1 MKFFLLGLSL
11 LSLSH
16 AQGAFDLRSLSADPA
31 TVKED
36 LERITEKTELK
47 GKLSFERKESSADR
61 VSVKCSGESIELVVE
76 GGESWREVLYLGVQ
90 KLGFLF
96 PHPRMQI
103 SPTFAE
109 AKKVCGKTFS
119 WRPAVKYSG
128 FHLHTLHPSEW
139 VHGFLL
145 GKTEIATDF
154 VRWLARNQQNIV
166 DLSLLDME
174 EETIFKNLKAPF
186 ALAKNFGIHT
196 GVVAGMA
203 FHQQNHFKLISIF
216 GSLFESL
223 SLSQLSENL
232 ERLLKNVELSF
243 INLEAG
249 TSEFT
254 PTRYDLSLK
263 WMNRAAE
270 IAEKKGVATL
280 IKIHTSSNQADPEYG
295 NFNFLPSRANT
306 NVGVLPH
313 TVFFYGIEDE
323 SAPMYGNKNFHH
335 MRDFM
340 LQEKDKR
347 RTWFYPET
355 SYFCVLDIDAPLFFT
370 DYLLTRARDTAF
382 LHKNGVQGQLN
393 FSTGH
398 ELGYWLFDWSF
409 ALLNNLDYAFDPMI
423 GLRLLGEDLGSWKRV
438 IDFQHEYVN
447 KKGVVSPMTFTSLGD
462 EMLTGLHQTLKKN
475 LMRDLK
481 DNPKLLEEEIS
492 ALSDAV
498 ENIPQDVTI
507 KDPELQSMWEIFK
520 LRLAHALAV
529 RKAQASEE
537 TRAALLETAVE
548 LRTKA
553 SLEIEKIRKSHARY
567 PEAKTFELHDNP
579 TAYKWGYG
587 YPAAEMQYWIRE
599 EEMVRQQKF
608 SFYFMS
614 QYSLW
619 ELLDG
624 WVF

>member
-1 MKFFLLGLSL
+1 MKFFFLGISLFYLSY
-11 LSLSH
+11 
-16 AQGAFDLRSLSADPA
+16 AQASFDLRKLSADPE
-31 TVKED
+31 TIRED
-36 LERITEKTELK
+36 LKLITEKTDLN
-47 GKLSFERKESSADR
+47 GKLSFQLKRSKSET
-61 VSVKCSGESIELVVE
+61 VKVECKGESIELIVN
-76 GGESWREVLYLGVQ
+76 GGETWREVLYLGVQ
-90 KLGFLF
+90 KLGFYF
-96 PHPRMQI
+96 PHPRRQI
-103 SPTFAE
+103 TPSLDE

-119 WRPAVKYSG
+119 WSPAVKYSG
-128 FHLHTLHPSEW
+128 FHLHTLHPNEW

-145 GKTEIATDF
+145 GKTAIANDF
-154 VRWLARNQQNIV
+154 VRWLARNQQNIM
-166 DLSLLDME
+166 DLSLLDMK
-174 EETIFKNLKAPF
+174 EETIFKNLREPF
-186 ALAKNFGIHT
+186 ALAESFGIHT

-203 FHQQNHFKLISIF
+203 FRQQNHFKFISIF

-223 SLSQLSENL
+223 SLNELSENL
-232 ERLLKNVELSF
+232 ERLLDNVDLSF

-263 WMNRAAE
+263 WMNKAAE

-280 IKIHTSSNQADPEYG
+280 IKIHTSSNQTDPEYG
-295 NFNFLPSRANT
+295 NFNFLPSRANP

-313 TVFFYGIEDE
+313 TVFFYGIEDD

-335 MRDFM
+335 IRDFM

-355 SYFCVLDIDAPLFFT
+355 SYFCVLDIDAPLFYT
-370 DYLLTRARDTAF
+370 DYLLTRARDTAY
-382 LHKNGVQGQLN
+382 LYRNGIQGQLN

-398 ELGYWLFDWSF
+398 ELGYWLFDWTF
-409 ALLNNLDYAFDPMI
+409 TLLNNRENDFDPMI
-423 GLRLLGEDLGSWKRV
+423 GLKALGEDLESWKRI
-438 IDFQHEYVN
+438 IDFQHEYIN
-447 KKGVVSPMTFTSLGD
+447 KKGVVSPMSFTSLGD

-481 DNPKLLEEEIS
+481 DNPKLLEEEIIS
-492 ALSDAV
+492 LADALANV
-498 ENIPQDVTI
+498 PQNVTI
-507 KDPELQSMWEIFK
+507 RDPELLSMWEIFK
-520 LRLAHALAV
+520 LRIAHALALRRAQAQEGIRSEQLEIAV
-529 RKAQASEE
+529 DLRKKAQAEMD
-537 TRAALLETAVE
+537 
-548 LRTKA
+548 
-553 SLEIEKIRKSHARY
+553 KIRKFHGRY
-567 PEAKTFELHDNP
+567 PEAHTFELHENP

-587 YPAAEMQYWIRE
+587 YPAAQMQYWIRE
-599 EEMVRQQKF
+599 EEMIRQQKF